1 MTNNHHK
8 LVSAGDNNNNHYRQY
23 YMKDNKRSNFD
34 VGASGASA
42 NPTDVTSS
50 HQFDLKSSGQTDAQN
65 LEIMS
70 SGLFSYQRDKLSS

>member
-50 HQFDLKSSGQTDAQN
+50 H
-65 LEIMS
+65 
-70 SGLFSYQRDKLSS
+70 